1 MIVSLTTV
9 QLGALY
15 RTGAPNPRGGAP
27 NTRGTWASR
36 TTLKAECDGKAY
48 KNMGTA
54 LLSFSLNKEIKKK
67 VFYAIQII
75 DFTNFFRSLH
85 NLKDDLLTMQ

>member
-1 MIVSLTTV
+1 MHSCLVIVSLTTV

-36 TTLKAECDGKAY
+36 TILNAVGDGKAY
-48 KNMGTA
+48 KNMVTA
-54 LLSFSLNKEIKKK
+54 SSS
-67 VFYAIQII
+67 VFYAI
-75 DFTNFFRSLH
+75 L
-85 NLKDDLLTMQ
+85 